1 MVDTVTFVFKDL
13 NVVDFT
19 ETYETSRVNE
29 LYVQKRRGE
38 KGEKGEKKKTFPFAF
53 EKDVLIKCQVISYFD

>member
-1 MVDTVTFVFKDL
+1 M
-13 NVVDFT
+13 DFT

-38 KGEKGEKKKTFPFAF
+38 KGEKGEKKQKTKKTFPFAF
-53 EKDVLIKCQVISYFD
+53 EKDVLIKCQVISYFDWHWPTNT